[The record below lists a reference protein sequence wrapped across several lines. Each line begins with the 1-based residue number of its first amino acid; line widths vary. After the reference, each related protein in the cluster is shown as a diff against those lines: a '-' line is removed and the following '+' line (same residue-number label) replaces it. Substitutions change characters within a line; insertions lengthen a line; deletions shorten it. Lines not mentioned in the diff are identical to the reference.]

1 MHLISKIVAGIVLAV
16 LAYIAIGGMFVA
28 VASPLKMRGE
38 MVDIGGGRR
47 MHLICEGPKDAS
59 PTVLFEAGAFGFSA
73 DWGVVQERTMA
84 RGWRACSYDRA
95 GMGISDP
102 GPEPRDGLA
111 VVGDLERLL
120 KAAHEDGPYILVG
133 HSMAGLYL
141 WLFANR
147 NPDKVK
153 GLVFVDATTPQAS
166 ETPQGRNFVKQFTRA
181 SRLAAFGASAGLYAP
196 LAGTWFGDKIGLTEP
211 ASSEKR
217 RAFAS
222 ARHNHW
228 ASREVDQWLNA
239 ADQGLATGPLNPDW
253 PVAVVMAGGNR
264 RPLVGSG
271 LRAQPAHQ
279 ARQGSIEV
287 VAGAGHATLLG
298 VQHADAVVKAIGE
311 VREAATAK
319 P

>member
-1 MHLISKIVAGIVLAV
+1 MRLISKIVAGIVLAV
-16 LAYIAIGGMFVA
+16 LTYVAIGGMFVA

-47 MHLICEGPKDAS
+47 MHLICEGPKGAG

-73 DWGVVQERTMA
+73 DWGVVQERTVA

-95 GMGISDP
+95 GLGLSDP

-120 KAAHEDGPYILVG
+120 KAAHEDGPYIVVG

-147 NPDKVK
+147 NPEQVR

-166 ETPQGRNFVKQFTRA
+166 ETPQGRNFVQQFTRA
-181 SRLAAFGASAGLYAP
+181 SRLAAFGAKAGLYAP
-196 LAGTWFGDKIGLTEP
+196 LARTWFGDKIGLTPE
-211 ASSEKR
+211 ASAEKR

-222 ARHNHW
+222 PQHNHW
-228 ASREVDQWLNA
+228 AAIEVGQWLNA
-239 ADQGLATGPLNPDW
+239 ADQAQATGPLNPDW
-253 PVAVVMAGGNR
+253 PVAVVSAGGNR
-264 RPLVGSG
+264 RPLVGNNV
-271 LRAQPAHQ
+271 RTQPAHQ
-279 ARQGSIEV
+279 AHQGYVDV

-298 VQHADAVVKAIGE
+298 TRYADAVVNAIGQ
-311 VREAATAK
+311 VRVAAAAK